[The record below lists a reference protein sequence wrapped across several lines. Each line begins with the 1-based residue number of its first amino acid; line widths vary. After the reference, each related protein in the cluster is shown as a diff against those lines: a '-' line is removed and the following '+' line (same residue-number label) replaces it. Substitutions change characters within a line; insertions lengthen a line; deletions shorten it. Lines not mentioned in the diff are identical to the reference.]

1 MPFKLQYQTP
11 ATWTETVLNQL
22 DMFLQDHATAEKKAS
37 GMAMSM
43 VSHYPDKPELV
54 SAMIDLAIEELT
66 HYKQV
71 TRIIYQRGLTLSA
84 DAKDPYVNQLRT
96 LMRSDKGHYLM
107 DRLLI
112 ASIIEARGHERFALI
127 AQALEPGK
135 LKNFYQAIT
144 SSEARHKDLF
154 IDLAQQYFSVEDV
167 ATRLAELLANEA
179 VIVKALPIRP
189 ALH

>member
-1 MPFKLQYQTP
+1 MSFKLQYQTP
-11 ATWTETVLNQL
+11 TAWTEAVLNQL
-22 DMFLQDHATAEKKAS
+22 DMFLQDHAAAEKKAS
-37 GMAMSM
+37 SMAMSM
-43 VSHYPDKPELV
+43 VSHYPDKPALI

-71 TRIIYQRGLTLSA
+71 TKIIYQRGLTLST
-84 DAKDPYVNQLRT
+84 DAKDPYVNQLRA
-96 LMRSDKGHYLM
+96 LMRSDKEPYFM

-144 SSEARHKDLF
+144 NSEARHKDLF
-154 IDLAQQYFSVEDV
+154 IDLAHQYFSADEIT
-167 ATRLAELLANEA
+167 TRLAELLEYEA
-179 VIVKALPIRP
+179 AIVKVLPIRP

>member
-1 MPFKLQYQTP
+1 MPFLLKYQTP
-11 ATWTETVLNQL
+11 DTWTAVVIKHL
-22 DMFLQDHATAEKKAS
+22 DKFLQDHATAEKKAS

-71 TRIIYQRGLTLSA
+71 ARIIYQRGLNLAA
-84 DAKDPYVNQLRT
+84 DEKDPYVNQLRN
-96 LMRSDKGHYLM
+96 LMRTGKEYYLM
-107 DRLLI
+107 DRLII
-112 ASIIEARGHERFALI
+112 ASIIEARGHERFGLVAE
-127 AQALEPGK
+127 ALEPGQ

-144 SSEARHKDLF
+144 TSEARHKDLF
-154 IDLAQQYFSVEDV
+154 IELAKQYFDKEDV
-167 ATRLAELLANEA
+167 ATRLSELLSDEA
-179 VIVKALPIRP
+179 EIVKTLPIRP